1 MFVCFIAALASGTEK
16 DSAAAPSVS
25 QCSGTKYGT
34 HACAFLGTG
43 YNIITGNPYAEPAD
57 PGWTSGIF
65 DSQWINAKGELWEYE
80 SCSYA
85 SDVSSISGGRSAQ
98 ASLKKTTKISAS
110 AGGWGAKIAFTGS
123 KSVNQ
128 MNNSAWH
135 DSMHVEE
142 ARASCQL
149 FYATLPPPSY
159 VVPEFLEGFEAAVN
173 GLPSKKD
180 LPSSDETLER
190 WMSTYGTHYA
200 SGVTMGGMMVRRWT
214 MKDSTYHTLQEDGKK
229 KGFSV
234 DVGYKGAFSAAAG
247 ASDDEDKEATKAV
260 MSAMSNAKVVEFY
273 LGGTA
278 FVKGD
283 AKQWAA
289 GLKDNHVPV
298 PGRQNELSPITELLT
313 QRNFPGLDP
322 GIQATAEEF
331 AQRLCTPG
339 GPNLGLQPPNTCTTK
354 AADPDPFKPV
364 PPPKPVDLCHCTESG
379 SIKCSVSNDR
389 TCGHSTLTCAAAVDT
404 KVPFG
409 EWTSLC
415 AVKAV
420 HDGDGYLGC
429 QPGCEVRPT
438 KDLAAA
444 ICKANAAIDPS
455 APDALAGHHCE
466 ASDNGWLYLANHMC
480 LCAESQ
486 PTTQGASVCSN
497 NCNGYGCCTPG
508 QVCMSSKIIN
518 SPYNRCFDIRASWMI
533 KNAVAMVKN
542 SVLDKTEL

>member
-123 KSVNQ
+123 ESVNH

-214 MKDSTYHTLQEDGKK
+214 MKESTYNSLQKDSTS
-229 KGFSV
+229 KGFNVEAGYDGLFSV
-234 DVGYKGAFSAAAG
+234 KANAEHNQDS
-247 ASDDEDKEATKAV
+247 EATNAV
-260 MSAMSNAKVVEFY
+260 TSAMSSEDMSTFY
-273 LGGTA
+273 QGGTP
-278 FVKGD
+278 FVGGH
-283 AKQWAA
+283 AKKWAD
-289 GLKDNHVPV
+289 GLNQVTNGVPGYVPV
-298 PGRQNELSPITELLT
+298 AGAQNALSPITELLT
-313 QRNFPGLDP
+313 QLNFPGLDP
-322 GIQATAEEF
+322 KIQGIAEEF
-331 AQRLCTPG
+331 AHRLCTEG
-339 GPNLGLQPPNTCTTK
+339 GPNLDSTMCN
-354 AADPDPFKPV
+354 
-364 PPPKPVDLCHCTESG
+364 DLCHCTEDKK
-379 SIKCSVSNDR
+379 IECSLTNDPEFQY
-389 TCGHSTLTCAAAVDT
+389 CSTTQVCYAPVDK

-409 EWTSLC
+409 QWPSLC
-415 AVKAV
+415 KTI
-420 HDGDGYLGC
+420 D
-429 QPGCEVRPT
+429 T
-438 KDLAAA
+438 KDE
-444 ICKANAAIDPS
+444 P
-455 APDALAGHHCE
+455 
-466 ASDNGWLYLANHMC
+466 
-480 LCAESQ
+480 
-486 PTTQGASVCSN
+486 
-497 NCNGYGCCTPG
+497 
-508 QVCMSSKIIN
+508 
-518 SPYNRCFDIRASWMI
+518 
-533 KNAVAMVKN
+533 
-542 SVLDKTEL
+542 